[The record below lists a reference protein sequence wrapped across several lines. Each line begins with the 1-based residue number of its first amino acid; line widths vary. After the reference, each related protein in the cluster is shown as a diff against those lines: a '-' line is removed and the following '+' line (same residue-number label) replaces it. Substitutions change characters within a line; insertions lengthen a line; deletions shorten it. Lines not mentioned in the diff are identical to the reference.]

1 MLDVAVFIKVFCPVF
16 LVVASIGPCLLTYAN
31 ISMNYGY
38 KKGFIA
44 ASGCFTVDVLY
55 ITFGIFAIETIK
67 LLIPEK
73 LFLAFGIFAGC
84 FLLYL
89 AYGFWKTNAEKLE
102 AKRVEN
108 NSLSIYLKLLFLT
121 LSNPIAI
128 IGYAAIFSSIGDI
141 RANVFSI
148 FLSAT
153 SAAFIAHSVVVL
165 LFATLGKK
173 INMKILLL
181 LNKIF
186 ALIISMFAVG
196 ILVKIFKTLMFV

>member
-16 LVVASIGPCLLTYAN
+16 FFFFSIGPCLLTYAN

-153 SAAFIAHSVVVL
+153 SAALIAHSMVVS

-173 INMKILLL
+173 INMRILIF
-181 LNKIF
+181 LNKVFASIISIF
-186 ALIISMFAVG
+186 AIG
-196 ILVKIFKTLMFV
+196 ILVKILKTLMFA